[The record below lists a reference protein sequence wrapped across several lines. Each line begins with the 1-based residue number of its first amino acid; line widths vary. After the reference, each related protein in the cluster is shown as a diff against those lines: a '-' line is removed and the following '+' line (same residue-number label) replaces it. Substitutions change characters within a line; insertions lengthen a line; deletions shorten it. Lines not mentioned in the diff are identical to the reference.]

1 MKYRDLLFANLFR
14 NRLRLAL
21 SIGSFAVALFLFS
34 LLALVMQAFS
44 NGADVAGLDLLV
56 VINRVSIMQPLP
68 FSYRDRILR
77 IPGVKR
83 VAFYNWFGGIYKDEK
98 NRFAQFAIDID
109 NDRKVFPKLAV
120 PDVQWQ
126 KFIRDRH
133 GAIAGAG
140 IAKRFGWK
148 IGQRIPIK
156 GTIFPG
162 NWEFNLDGIYHGT
175 RTGDDETQF
184 WFQWKYLEER
194 LPDAKK
200 GQVGWFTVQV
210 EKPEDSARIVQAIDS
225 EFTNSPYETHTDTEK
240 ALAASFGKQM
250 GNVGFL
256 VLAIG
261 AIVFFTLLMVTGN
274 TMAMSVRER
283 TGELAMLKAAGYSDC
298 SVMLLVL
305 AESLVIAAVGG
316 GLGLGSA
323 KVFTALSAMI
333 PLRDTVPFSYL
344 PWDVL
349 LIGLGVALTIGAAS
363 GLLPAIRALRLRVM
377 EALRRV

>member
-1 MKYRDLLFANLFR
+1 MRYCGLLFANLFR

-21 SIGSFAVALFLFS
+21 NIGSFAVALFLFS
-34 LLALVMQAFS
+34 MLALVEQGFS
-44 NGADVAGLDLLV
+44 GADVAGVDLLV
-56 VINRVSIMQPLP
+56 VTNRTSIILPLP
-68 FSYRDRILR
+68 FSYRNRILR
-77 IPGVKR
+77 IPGVKT
-83 VAFYNWFGGIYKDEK
+83 VSFYNWFGGIYQDEK
-98 NRFAQFAIDID
+98 NGFAQFAIDVD
-109 NDRKVFPKLAV
+109 DDRKVFPELAV
-120 PDVQWQ
+120 PDLEWQ
-126 KFIRDRH
+126 TFVKDRQ
-133 GAIAGAG
+133 GAIAGAS

-194 LPDAKK
+194 LPAAKK

-210 EKPEDSARIVQAIDS
+210 DKPEDSSRIVRAIDN
-225 EFTNSPYETHTDTEK
+225 EFTNSPYETHTDSEK
-240 ALAASFGKQM
+240 ALAASLGKQM

-261 AIVFFTLLMVTGN
+261 AIVFFTLLLVTGN

-283 TGELAMLKAAGYSDC
+283 TGELAVLKASGYSDWF
-298 SVMLLVL
+298 VMLLVL
-305 AESLVIAAVGG
+305 TESLMIAIVGG
-316 GLGLGSA
+316 GLGLGAA
-323 KVFTALSAMI
+323 KAFTEMSAMI
-333 PLRDTVPFSYL
+333 PLKEAVSLSYL
-344 PWDVL
+344 PWSVL
-349 LIGLGVALTIGAAS
+349 LMGLGVALAIGAAS
-363 GLLPAIRALRLRVM
+363 GFFPAMRALKLRVV